1 MESKNWSHAHQQAR
15 SHQKELKEH
24 APETAVNDQENGN
37 DNGQQSGTVSKR
49 VDPGK
54 ETKSIME
61 QDTRVNSVGRFY
73 CCIVWGSQN
82 FKSPTSNTA
91 SHFKIVPLWLFYL
104 LHVSFTR
111 NSAVHRLKLCSNYV
125 FEESIWKAGRMK
137 RDMLAFLT
145 RSIAQCQSDKP
156 RHSALNKWWIYTKN
170 DCLPFAKTLPPHCSF
185 KKGTSHTWNSAFK
198 AFFNQQQELAWS
210 EIRYFFS
217 YTYVVI
223 YWLLQ
228 RKSGNSTPVP
238 FGNMENLL
246 SAEQIKIIRE

>member
-1 MESKNWSHAHQQAR
+1 MWTALEDFIVVLFVGHRISNHPHQILHHILR
-15 SHQKELKEH
+15 SYHC
-24 APETAVNDQENGN
+24 G
-37 DNGQQSGTVSKR
+37 S
-49 VDPGK
+49 
-54 ETKSIME
+54 SICSMLASRE
-61 QDTRVNSVGRFY
+61 IQLF
-73 CCIVWGSQN
+73 IVWEER
-82 FKSPTSNTA
+82 
-91 SHFKIVPLWLFYL
+91 HE
-104 LHVSFTR
+104 
-111 NSAVHRLKLCSNYV
+111 LCSNYV